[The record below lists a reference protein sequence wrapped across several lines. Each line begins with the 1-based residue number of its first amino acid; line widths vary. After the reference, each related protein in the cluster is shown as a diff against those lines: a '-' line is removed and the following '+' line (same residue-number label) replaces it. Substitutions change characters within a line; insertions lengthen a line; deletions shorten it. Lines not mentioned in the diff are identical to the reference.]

1 MACSGL
7 CLGVLIGCLLLFC
20 PLLLTGCNGQ
30 HVSLNAAGTGQST
43 TAFRVTFGDGQP
55 TANVT
60 SYLPACVVISG
71 SGPFIRL
78 EKTDGSL
85 VLAETGAFSG
95 SLNGAQV
102 NTTVHPILDTSYTG
116 LYHCRTVD
124 HNSTQTYQLNIL
136 ELCPDLIFAK
146 HNFKPITDFSRAIGT
161 NISIRCQAG
170 FLANTSLDVTYST
183 CQSGGVW
190 NPRPPACE
198 SCRVRCSDDINVESC
213 NHVMGQG
220 TVNCICKLNYIW
232 AGSKCVVVSPT
243 IPVTSVVSPTSP
255 VTSVVSPTSPVTRV
269 VSSTSHDTSEVSP
282 TSHDTSAMSSGTRSL
297 HPPSTADDSTKQR
310 VSTAAIVGIA
320 SVVSIVTV
328 ACAILLTFKIKKVH
342 RTLPVDTPV
351 TVPVDILPPNT
362 TEEEGGD
369 DQQDAAQ
376 PDTTTTT
383 IAVSQRVPQ
392 RSTTKCKVARPFV
405 VVAPATKSHVYSIE
419 EVSSSGEIELL
430 T

>member
-7 CLGVLIGCLLLFC
+7 CLGVLIGSLLLFC

-60 SYLPACVVISG
+60 DYLPVCLVASG

-85 VLAETGAFSG
+85 VWAETGAFSG
-95 SLNGAQV
+95 GTIVLV

-116 LYHCRTVD
+116 LYHCRTATG
-124 HNSTQTYQLNIL
+124 NSTQTYQLNIV

-213 NHVMGQG
+213 NHMMGQG

-243 IPVTSVVSPTSP
+243 SPVTSVVSPTSP
-255 VTSVVSPTSPVTRV
+255 VTSVSPTSPVTSV
-269 VSSTSHDTSEVSP
+269 VSP
-282 TSHDTSAMSSGTRSL
+282 TIPVTSAMSSGTRSL

-328 ACAILLTFKIKKVH
+328 ACAILLTFKMKKVH
-342 RTLPVDTPV
+342 RTLPVDSPV
-351 TVPVDILPPNT
+351 TVPMDILPPNT

-369 DQQDAAQ
+369 DQQAAAQ

-383 IAVSQRVPQ
+383 IAVSHWVPQ

>member
-7 CLGVLIGCLLLFC
+7 CLGVLIGSLLLFC

-60 SYLPACVVISG
+60 DYLPVCLVASG

-85 VLAETGAFSG
+85 VWAETGAFSG
-95 SLNGAQV
+95 GTIVLV

-116 LYHCRTVD
+116 LYHCRTATG
-124 HNSTQTYQLNIL
+124 NSTQTYQLNIV

-213 NHVMGQG
+213 NHMMGQG

-243 IPVTSVVSPTSP
+243 SPVTSVVSPTSP
-255 VTSVVSPTSPVTRV
+255 VTSVVSPTSPI
-269 VSSTSHDTSEVSP
+269 TSVVSP
-282 TSHDTSAMSSGTRSL
+282 TSPVTSVVSPTIPVTSAMSSGTRSL

-328 ACAILLTFKIKKVH
+328 ACAILLTFKMKKVH
-342 RTLPVDTPV
+342 RASGKPV
-351 TVPVDILPPNT
+351 
-362 TEEEGGD
+362 
-369 DQQDAAQ
+369 
-376 PDTTTTT
+376 
-383 IAVSQRVPQ
+383 
-392 RSTTKCKVARPFV
+392 
-405 VVAPATKSHVYSIE
+405 
-419 EVSSSGEIELL
+419 
-430 T
+430 

>member
-7 CLGVLIGCLLLFC
+7 CLGVLIGCLFLFC
-20 PLLLTGCNGQ
+20 PLLLTGCDGQ
-30 HVSLNAAGTGQST
+30 HVSLNAAGTRQL
-43 TAFRVTFGDGQP
+43 APYRVTFGDGQP

-60 SYLPACVVISG
+60 SYLPVCVVISG

-85 VLAETGAFSG
+85 LLGETGAFTAVVTAPATAF
-95 SLNGAQV
+95 LNS
-102 NTTVHPILDTSYTG
+102 TVHPILDTSYTG

-124 HNSTQTYQLNIL
+124 HNSTQTYQLNIV

-198 SCRVRCSDDINVESC
+198 RCRVRCSDDINVESC

-220 TVNCICKLNYIW
+220 TVNCICKPNYIW

-243 IPVTSVVSPTSP
+243 SPVTSVVSPTSP
-255 VTSVVSPTSPVTRV
+255 VTSVVSPTIPV
-269 VSSTSHDTSEVSP
+269 
-282 TSHDTSAMSSGTRSL
+282 TSAMSSGTRSL

-310 VSTAAIVGIA
+310 VSTGAIVGIA

-342 RTLPVDTPV
+342 RASGKPV
-351 TVPVDILPPNT
+351 
-362 TEEEGGD
+362 
-369 DQQDAAQ
+369 
-376 PDTTTTT
+376 
-383 IAVSQRVPQ
+383 
-392 RSTTKCKVARPFV
+392 
-405 VVAPATKSHVYSIE
+405 
-419 EVSSSGEIELL
+419 
-430 T
+430 

>member
-1 MACSGL
+1 MQRVALCSYCQVIVIAGGDVLSQTVGL
-7 CLGVLIGCLLLFC
+7 SA
-20 PLLLTGCNGQ
+20 TGTRQ
-30 HVSLNAAGTGQST
+30 LAPY
-43 TAFRVTFGDGQP
+43 RVTFGDGQP

-60 SYLPACVVISG
+60 SYLPVCFVASG

-85 VLAETGAFSG
+85 VLAELG
-95 SLNGAQV
+95 SFTVFGRLLV

-124 HNSTQTYQLNIL
+124 NNSTQTYQLNIV

-161 NISIRCQAG
+161 NISVQCQTG

-198 SCRVRCSDDINVESC
+198 SCKVRCSDDINVESC

-243 IPVTSVVSPTSP
+243 SP
-255 VTSVVSPTSPVTRV
+255 V
-269 VSSTSHDTSEVSP
+269 
-282 TSHDTSAMSSGTRSL
+282 TSAMSSGTRSL

-328 ACAILLTFKIKKVH
+328 ACAILLTFKMKKVH
-342 RTLPVDTPV
+342 RTLPVDSPA

-369 DQQDAAQ
+369 DQQAAAQ

>member
-30 HVSLNAAGTGQST
+30 HVSLNAAGTRQST

-95 SLNGAQV
+95 GTIVQV
-102 NTTVHPILDTSYTG
+102 NATVHPILDTSYTG

-124 HNSTQTYQLNIL
+124 NNSTQTYQLNIV

-161 NISIRCQAG
+161 NISVQCQTG

-232 AGSKCVVVSPT
+232 AGSKCVVSPT

-255 VTSVVSPTSPVTRV
+255 VTSV

-342 RTLPVDTPV
+342 RTLPVDSPV
-351 TVPVDILPPNT
+351 TVPMDILPPNT

-369 DQQDAAQ
+369 DQQAAAQ

-383 IAVSQRVPQ
+383 LAVSQRVPQ

-405 VVAPATKSHVYSIE
+405 VVAPAKKSHVYSIE